1 MTLSRLIRINL
12 KTKIFPRKQRHIFH
26 PIVFVPF
33 CVLSALM
40 EKTEPGFK
48 FIWTSTDGVKQCEN
62 MAMDVRCYEVYL
74 KKIAHVVSM

>member
-1 MTLSRLIRINL
+1 
-12 KTKIFPRKQRHIFH
+12 
-26 PIVFVPF
+26 
-33 CVLSALM
+33 M